1 MKKQIIFKPRQ
12 ILWLMYIAALP
23 LLGACQKENEMHG
36 EGMIALSEILDNP
49 EYTDL
54 SLIGTAW
61 KLIGFADEKTETIK
75 LVEPSEGDRY
85 ALVFENNGRFSGVS
99 STNEI
104 EGEFDFDIS
113 ENVLKVKRL
122 GGTKI
127 NETAHGK
134 QYMSLLSMTV
144 RYETTEKGL
153 LLFNNSTIFLLYHP
167 IARSW

>member
-1 MKKQIIFKPRQ
+1 MEKQIIFKPGQ
-12 ILWLMYIAALP
+12 IFWLMCMAALP
-23 LLGACQKENEMHG
+23 LLGACQKEKEMDG
-36 EGMIALSEILDNP
+36 EGMIALSEIPDNA
-49 EYTDL
+49 EYL
-54 SLIGTAW
+54 NLPLIETAW
-61 KLIGFADEKTETIK
+61 KLVGFADEKTETIK
-75 LVEPSEGDRY
+75 LVEPSDEDRY
-85 ALVFENNGRFSGVS
+85 VLVFENNGRFSVVS

-153 LLFNNSTIFLLYHP
+153 LLLNNSTTYLLYHP
-167 IARSW
+167 IGW